1 VAADLTAVR
10 TRALPL
16 APLIGCFG
24 IFVTMGLLIST
35 LGPLLPAIRGEFNL
49 GPQAASTLVSAVPLG
64 CVAGTLLILFL
75 NRRFRARVLLAAA
88 ALTLAVGLAG
98 TALAPALWLLYVS
111 VVVTGIGYGA
121 STALVNGVIAVAY
134 GAKSA
139 GLLNLLNGIFG
150 VAAVVGPFLVAFL
163 TTRLAYLPYVLVA
176 VASAVLVARLPAAFR
191 TIPEGAAAPE
201 PLAVPPKGT
210 LEGQQR
216 SRSYGRLAL
225 VAAMLGTYVA
235 TEVAASSFATTHLL
249 ATGVDNGT
257 AVRATSLFY
266 VGLAGGRLLVV
277 PIAARIGAGR
287 LVLGCA
293 ALASVLLLVTWLAPL
308 GGFTYLLVGAAMG
321 PVFPTALAW
330 LGEQGLGSDAMPI
343 VLTAANVGG
352 LVLPPIIGTL
362 IGAVG
367 ATAAPLPMAVS
378 VGLSAVLIGYLVRT
392 SQGRRTS

>member
-1 VAADLTAVR
+1 MAADLTAVR

-35 LGPLLPAIRGEFNL
+35 LGPLLPAIRREFTL

-64 CVAGTLLILFL
+64 CIAGTLLILFL
-75 NRRFRARVLLAAA
+75 NRRLRARVLLAGA
-88 ALTLAVGLAG
+88 ALALAVGLAG
-98 TALAPALWLLYVS
+98 TAVAPVLWLLYVS
-111 VVVTGIGYGA
+111 VVVTGMGYGA
-121 STALVNGVIAVAY
+121 ATALVNGVIAVAY
-134 GAKSA
+134 GSRSA
-139 GLLNLLNGIFG
+139 GLLNLLNGVFG
-150 VAAVVGPFLVAFL
+150 VAAVMGPFLVAFL
-163 TTRLAYLPYVLVA
+163 TTRFAYLPYVLVA
-176 VASAVLVARLPAAFR
+176 VVSAVLVGRLPARFR
-191 TIPEGAAAPE
+191 TIPEGAVAPE
-201 PLAVPPKGT
+201 PLADIPKGT
-210 LEGQQR
+210 LRGQR

-249 ATGVDNGT
+249 ATGADAGT

-266 VGLAGGRLLVV
+266 VGLAGGRLLVA

-293 ALASVLLLVTWLAPL
+293 TLASALLVVTWVAPL

-330 LGEQGLGSDAMPI
+330 MSEQGLGRDAMPI

-378 VGLSAVLIGYLVRT
+378 VGLSAVLIGYLLF
-392 SQGRRTS
+392 SPQGRRAA